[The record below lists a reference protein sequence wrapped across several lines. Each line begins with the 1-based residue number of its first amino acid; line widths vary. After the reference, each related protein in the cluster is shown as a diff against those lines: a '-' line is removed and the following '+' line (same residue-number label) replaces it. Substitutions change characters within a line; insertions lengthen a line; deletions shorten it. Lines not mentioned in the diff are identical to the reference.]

1 VTLLCCD
8 VARPLRPDPCPAR
21 KNLKSSSSEQ
31 PSEPFT
37 QHHHLSPIAPHHPR
51 FHKMSTCK
59 TLLRICS
66 KQRQPSLTP
75 LTQCRHESTTRRH
88 KKLLALPEAPSY
100 TSNRSEP
107 TLIFN
112 PPSSAP
118 SVYHTPLKFLP
129 KEDKRRNLYT
139 AALHTQHTTALRTR
153 TSPIAAAG
161 TPLHTASHLPP
172 RPSNH
177 LPAPVRAPYEKKYHL
192 TDAEIS
198 EIRSL
203 RTQDPY
209 TWTRVKLAE
218 KFGCSQFFVGMVV
231 KAKDR
236 AKEVEAGHEEARQ
249 RWGVRRR
256 EAREDRG
263 RRKEQWGRDA

>member
-129 KEDKRRNLYT
+129 KELVHCRSPHPTHHRLANSHISNRRCRHAFTHCL
-139 AALHTQHTTALRTR
+139 A
-153 TSPIAAAG
+153 
-161 TPLHTASHLPP
+161 PP
-172 RPSNH
+172 A
-177 LPAPVRAPYEKKYHL
+177 APVKSLASTRARP
-192 TDAEIS
+192 I
-198 EIRSL
+198 
-203 RTQDPY
+203 
-209 TWTRVKLAE
+209 
-218 KFGCSQFFVGMVV
+218 
-231 KAKDR
+231 
-236 AKEVEAGHEEARQ
+236 
-249 RWGVRRR
+249 
-256 EAREDRG
+256 
-263 RRKEQWGRDA
+263 